1 MKKKTKNERLQALRM
16 LIASHELGTQEEV
29 LKALRKEGFETTQ
42 ATLSRDFKRLKVA
55 KASNM
60 KGRYY
65 YVLPGEAAYKR
76 VSTPRRTTG
85 MQLTSGF
92 VSFLRQ
98 YGGRQDPSGICRQF
112 GEQHRQLRLQHHSGH
127 RGRPRHHLHPCQ
139 GGGRAP

>member
-1 MKKKTKNERLQALRM
+1 MKKKTKNERLQTLRM

-29 LKALRKEGFETTQ
+29 LKALRKEGFEATQ
-42 ATLSRDFKRLKVA
+42 ATLSRDFKQLKVA

-92 VSFLRQ
+92 LSLHFSGNMGVVKTRQ
-98 YGGRQDPSGICRQF
+98 G
-112 GEQHRQLRLQHHSGH
+112 
-127 RGRPRHHLHPCQ
+127 
-139 GGGRAP
+139 